1 MAWEGDRKIV
11 PNQAASA
18 DLSSYQYTFVKIG
31 SAGVVNNTVNG
42 DLCDGV
48 LQDAPAAAGR
58 SASVCYEGVSKV
70 KAGAAVLKGA
80 DVMSNTVGKAITA
93 VTVATAATDIT
104 TAAPWDF
111 APADTMV
118 VDVDNVG
125 NATAT
130 WAAAQGYEIDDTT
143 YAVSDQA
150 GKQISI
156 TLDGGTAQIITFAGT
171 TTSAAHVIAEI
182 NNQLIGGSA
191 TASTSFVKVL
201 SDTFGEDST
210 VVLANVDSG
219 LSFGNAPVDGT
230 GDVANINAVT
240 ATEFKDVIEA
250 DTTATVTI
258 NADDTCSVF
267 SPTTGAT
274 SELEFVS
281 GNVLALVGIA
291 AAVVTG
297 EDSNSHVMG
306 KALSAAGAADEV
318 LSVLLAKTKV

>member
-1 MAWEGDRKIV
+1 MAWEGVRHIV
-11 PNQAASA
+11 PNQTASA

-42 DLCDGV
+42 DLCEGV

-58 SASVCYEGVSKV
+58 SASVCYAGVSKV

-93 VTVATAATDIT
+93 VTVATAATDVT
-104 TAAPWDF
+104 TAAPWNF
-111 APADTMV
+111 AAGDTAV
-118 VDVDNVG
+118 IDVDNAG

-130 WAAAQGYEIDDTT
+130 WDAAQGYQIDSTT
-143 YAVSDQA
+143 YAVSDQV
-150 GKQISI
+150 GLNI
-156 TLDGGTAQIITFAGT
+156 TIAIDGGAAQTITFAGT

-182 NNQLIGGSA
+182 NAQLIGGA
-191 TASTSFVKVL
+191 AEASTSFVKVK
-201 SDTFGEDST
+201 SDSSGTGSS
-210 VVLANVDSG
+210 VLCGAGTSG
-219 LSFGNAPVDGT
+219 LTFGNAAVAGT
-230 GDVANINAVT
+230 GDVVDIDAVT
-240 ATEFKDVIEA
+240 AAEFKTVVEA

-281 GNVLALVGIA
+281 GNVLALVGISV
-291 AAVVTG
+291 AVVTG

-306 KALSAAGAADEV
+306 KALSAAGAADEI

>member
-1 MAWEGDRKIV
+1 MAWEGVRQIV

-18 DLSSYQYTFVKIG
+18 DLSSYQYTFVKVG

-42 DLCDGV
+42 DLCEGV

-58 SASVCYEGVSKV
+58 SASVCYAGVSKV

-93 VTVATAATDIT
+93 VTVATAATDVT

-130 WAAAQGYEIDDTT
+130 FDATQGYEIDDTT
-143 YAVSDQA
+143 YPVSDQA
-150 GKQISI
+150 TKSI
-156 TLDGGTAQIITFAGT
+156 LVTIDGVANPVTFVGT
-171 TTSAAHVIAEI
+171 TTTAAHVIAEI
-182 NNQLIGGSA
+182 NAQISGGSA
-191 TASTSFVKVL
+191 EASTSFVKVL
-201 SDTFGEDST
+201 SDTYGTDST
-210 VVLANVDSG
+210 VVLTDVDSG
-219 LSFGNAPVDGT
+219 LSFGNAAVDGT
-230 GDVANINAVT
+230 GDVGDINAVS
-240 ATEFKDVIEA
+240 AAEFKTVVEA

-281 GNVLALVGIA
+281 GNVLALVGISV
-291 AAVVTG
+291 AVVTG

-306 KALSAAGAADEV
+306 KALSAAGAADEI